1 MAIDTVIFDFDGT
14 IANTN
19 QVIINSW
26 QHTYMARNGAPGD
39 EEEIVKSFGEPL
51 AVTMAKVFPD
61 FDVDESIKIYRGYQV
76 QHFSDMIEI
85 FPGVKESME
94 KLKKEGYRIA
104 VVTSRMRNT
113 TCEGME
119 AFGIEHLVDTLVSCE
134 DTDKHKPDPEPVL
147 KALEKLEIE
156 PEEAVMVGDS
166 MFDIRCA
173 HNAGVKAALVS
184 WAVAVSDEERNGPE
198 GPEYYLEEADD
209 ILDIVKKA

>member
-1 MAIDTVIFDFDGT
+1 MAINTVIFDFDGT

-26 QHTYMARNGAPGD
+26 QHTYMARMGKPGD
-39 EEEIVKSFGEPL
+39 EAEIIKSFGEPL

-76 QHFSDMIEI
+76 QHYGEMVEI
-85 FPGVKESME
+85 FPGVKEAIE
-94 KLKKEGYRIA
+94 ALKDEGYTVA

-113 TCEGME
+113 TLEGLE
-119 AFGIEHLVDTLVSCE
+119 SFGVDHYIDALVTCE

-147 KALEKLEIE
+147 KALEKLGITAD
-156 PEEAVMVGDS
+156 EAVMVGDS

-184 WAVAVSDEERNGPE
+184 WAVAVSEEEKDGPDGPE
-198 GPEYYLEEADD
+198 FFIEKAMDL
-209 ILDIVKKA
+209 LDIAGK